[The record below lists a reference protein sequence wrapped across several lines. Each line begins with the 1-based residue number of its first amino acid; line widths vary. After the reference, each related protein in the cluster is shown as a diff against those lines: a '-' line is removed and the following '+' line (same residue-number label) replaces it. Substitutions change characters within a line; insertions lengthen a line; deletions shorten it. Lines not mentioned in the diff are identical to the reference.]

1 MDSSFITIVSGVPR
15 SGTSMMMQILDAGGI
30 APLTDNIRKAD
41 EDNPKGY
48 YEFEPVKKT
57 KDDASWL
64 ETAGGM
70 VVKMI
75 YRLIYDLPLDRK
87 YKVVFM
93 RRDLSE
99 TLASQKKMLERSG
112 NKGASLNDEQI
123 AKAFAKQLE
132 QFDSWIAEKDC
143 FEMLD
148 VNYKEMIND
157 PQTHCA
163 KINEF
168 LGGELDVEKMVSIVD
183 PSLYRNRK

>member
-1 MDSSFITIVSGVPR
+1 MDSSIITIVSGVPR
-15 SGTSMMMQILDAGGI
+15 SGTSMMMQILNAGGI
-30 APLTDNIRKAD
+30 EALTDNIRKAD

-48 YEFEPVKKT
+48 YEFELVKKT
-57 KDDASWL
+57 KDDPSWL
-64 ETAGGM
+64 ENAGGM

-75 YRLIYDLPLDRK
+75 YRLIYDLPLDHK

-93 RRDLSE
+93 RRDLGE
-99 TLASQKKMLERSG
+99 TLASQKKMLARSG
-112 NKGASLNDEQI
+112 NKGAGLTDEQI
-123 AKAFAKQLE
+123 AKAFEKQLA

-148 VNYKEMIND
+148 VNYKEVISD

-168 LGGELDVEKMVSIVD
+168 LGGDLNVEKMAAVVD